1 MPTVSALILAGGR
14 SQRMGRD
21 KATIEIDGVPMLRRI
36 YDAIAA
42 CDRIDS
48 IYVVTPWAHKY
59 AAILPATC
67 NFIREQPPDLGPT
80 IALSQALT
88 VVNSTWILTLACDL
102 PNLSTPF
109 IQAGID
115 ALPSISAQS
124 MAYLPKHLDKGWEPL
139 CGFYRQICGRS
150 LASYIEA
157 GGRSLQGWLKQQV
170 VTELVVTE
178 PMQLV
183 NCNTPADLESVV
195 TDRSTILT
203 IEN

>member
-14 SQRMGRD
+14 SRRMGKD

-42 CDRIDS
+42 CQNIDS
-48 IYVVTPWAHKY
+48 IYVVTPWAHRY
-59 AAILPATC
+59 EAILPVTC
-67 NFIREQPPDLGPT
+67 NFILERPSDLGPT

-88 VVNSTWILTLACDL
+88 VVHSTWVLTLACDL

-115 ALPSISAQS
+115 ALPSIPAQS
-124 MAYLPKHLDKGWEPL
+124 MAYLPKHEYKGWEPL
-139 CGFYRQICGRS
+139 CGFYRQICCQS
-150 LASYIEA
+150 LALYIEA

-195 TDRSTILT
+195 TDFRSVSP
-203 IEN
+203 